1 VEPGVVDVDDV
12 RETAQEKLTFVTDTE
27 KAALSGISADQIAN
41 TLQAVLGGQTVGLV
55 RNDSERNP
63 LRIQLRVPLE
73 QRTSARDLAQVRVK
87 GDKGQLVSLNEL
99 GHWDNTRVDQMIY
112 HKNVQR
118 VAYVFAD
125 AAGRPPADVVVDVLA
140 DQADNFNAPKDAKH
154 AGNGWLADIAAKP
167 TRDRTF
173 LSSGSGI

>member
-1 VEPGVVDVDDV
+1 KLVETPPGPPVIASVVAEIYGQPDAVYEDLLLAADAVRARLEVEPGVVDVDDV

-41 TLQAVLGGQTVGLV
+41 TLQTVLGGQTVGLV

-99 GHWDNTRVDQMIY
+99 GHWDATRV
-112 HKNVQR
+112 
-118 VAYVFAD
+118 
-125 AAGRPPADVVVDVLA
+125 
-140 DQADNFNAPKDAKH
+140 
-154 AGNGWLADIAAKP
+154 
-167 TRDRTF
+167 
-173 LSSGSGI
+173 